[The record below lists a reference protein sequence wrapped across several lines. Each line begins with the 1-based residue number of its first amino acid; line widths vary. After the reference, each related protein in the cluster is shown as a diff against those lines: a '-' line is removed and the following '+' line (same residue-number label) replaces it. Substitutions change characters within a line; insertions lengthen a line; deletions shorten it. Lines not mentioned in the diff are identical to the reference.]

1 MARHTTRVAAYSV
14 AAAALATVLAACGS
28 SSGSS
33 GGTQAVSPA
42 AGGGNA
48 PVTSKSTSIGT
59 VATDANGHTVYE
71 LNGNPASDS
80 KCSGSCQSIWPPVM
94 SGGSVKVVNGHPL
107 HTFSGDSAAGQTHG
121 QGVSDTWGTWNA
133 VSPNGTPIAVSG
145 SGSAPSSPP
154 ASSGGS
160 GGGYGY

>member
-1 MARHTTRVAAYSV
+1 MARHTTRVATYGV

-28 SSGSS
+28 SSGS

-48 PVTSKSTSIGT
+48 GLASTSTSIGT

-71 LNGNPASDS
+71 LEGNPASDS
-80 KCSGSCQSIWPPVM
+80 KCTSACQAIWPEVM
-94 SGGSVKVVNGHPL
+94 SGGSVMVLHGHPL
-107 HTFSGDSAAGQTHG
+107 HTFSGDSAAGQTNG
-121 QGVSDTWGTWNA
+121 QGVSDTWGHWFA
-133 VSPNGTPIAVSG
+133 VGPSGTPITASG
-145 SGSAPSSPP
+145 STPSSQPS
-154 ASSGGS
+154 SSGGG